1 MRILFADAI
10 EEDRLETLRAAGHE
24 TVVDASLSADELP
37 SAIGGFDVLVV
48 RSTKVTADTIASAD
62 RLGLITRAGAGTD
75 NIDIDAASQRG
86 IYVCNVPGRNAIA
99 VAELA
104 MGLLLAIDRQIP
116 DNVADLRNQAWDKKR
131 YTKADGIYGKTMAV
145 IGLGEIGLAVAER
158 AKAFG
163 MTVLAERKPRTADA
177 LARIRSTG
185 VQLVDSLDEMLS
197 QADVVSLHVPKSP
210 ATTGM
215 VDAAFLA
222 KLPAGAIL
230 LNTARGDLVVGQ
242 DLLAA
247 LDAGLRAGLDVY
259 PNEPAASQGAFQSTL
274 ATHPRVVGT
283 HHIGASTEQAQR
295 AIAEGTI
302 DVIENYAAG
311 RVQNCVNLIDEA
323 LGTCVLS
330 VRHVDRVGVLAK
342 VFADLRNAGCNIQ
355 QMQNQVFL
363 GSAAAVASINVEGE
377 LSPELLAKIESDDD
391 IIAVSV
397 AH

>member
-10 EEDRLETLRAAGHE
+10 EEDRLETLRDAGHE
-24 TVVDASLSADELP
+24 TVVNASLDADELP

-99 VAELA
+99 VAELT

-116 DNVADLRNQAWDKKR
+116 DNVADLRNEAWDKKR

-210 ATTGM
+210 ATIGM
-215 VDAAFLA
+215 VDAAFLS

-230 LNTARGDLVVGQ
+230 LNTARGDLVVEQ
-242 DLLAA
+242 DLLDA
-247 LDAGLRAGLDVY
+247 LDAGLRVGLDVY
-259 PNEPAASQGAFQSTL
+259 PNEPAASQGAFQSPL
-274 ATHPRVVGT
+274 AAHPRVVGT
-283 HHIGASTEQAQR
+283 HHIGASTEQAQS

>member
-230 LNTARGDLVVGQ
+230 LNTARGDLVVEQ

-259 PNEPAASQGAFQSTL
+259 PNEPAASQGA
-274 ATHPRVVGT
+274 
-283 HHIGASTEQAQR
+283 
-295 AIAEGTI
+295 
-302 DVIENYAAG
+302 
-311 RVQNCVNLIDEA
+311 
-323 LGTCVLS
+323 
-330 VRHVDRVGVLAK
+330 
-342 VFADLRNAGCNIQ
+342 
-355 QMQNQVFL
+355 
-363 GSAAAVASINVEGE
+363 
-377 LSPELLAKIESDDD
+377 
-391 IIAVSV
+391 
-397 AH
+397 